1 MTTLTRQRAQDERG
15 LVDEFIPAS
24 WSIIPFGADCRLT
37 DDLLERVGSVF
48 PTRKIERTARGEL
61 AMSPPNAHG
70 GSPEYEAEIAVQM
83 GIWRRAGGRGIIAA
97 GTKGYEDEETNEVHA
112 PDISWMSPEQVA
124 AAPKPGKE
132 QGMFVGAPA
141 FAIEIM
147 SKRDSIP
154 DHIRR
159 CRAWIQRG
167 VQVIWMI
174 DPFNRTLRIFRDTDP
189 EDAEPELLDAVGRI
203 PVGPLMPGFELDFDE
218 VWAVWE

>member
-37 DDLLERVGSVF
+37 DDLLERIGDVF
-48 PTRKIERTARGEL
+48 PARKIERTARGDL

-70 GSPEYEAEIAVQM
+70 GSPEYEADIGAQVRIWILSG
-83 GIWRRAGGRGIIAA
+83 GIGVVASA
-97 GTKGYEDEETNEVHA
+97 TKGFEDEETGEVHA
-112 PDISWMSPEQVA
+112 PDISWISPEQMG
-124 AAPKPGKE
+124 AAPKPGRK
-132 QGMFVGAPA
+132 QGYFVGAPA

-167 VQVIWMI
+167 VQVMWMI
-174 DPFNRTLRIFRDTDP
+174 DPFDRTLRVFRAEDP
-189 EDAEPELLDAVGRI
+189 IDAEPEVLDAVGKI
-203 PVGPLMPGFELDFDE
+203 AVGPLMPGFELDFDQ
-218 VWAVWE
+218 VWSVWE